1 MLKRART
8 AARLTA
14 LLAAG
19 LMLTVSGCTSDTD
32 SATDQTDG
40 KHQRPTPAAPAPTRA
55 LVVWADTMC
64 GTTSALEALKKTSA
78 AAAEAIGKAGAESY
92 LSTTS
97 AALDEVARGYAG
109 LTPSDIAAADRL
121 SASLARTVNAVKTEV
136 SELADAK
143 TLSGLAAAEKA
154 DRATRV
160 AKLVASI
167 EQPEPALPAVAAGDP
182 ALAASYNLAPR
193 CTPLTL
199 PTTESP
205 AVEAPAPERPAV
217 ASPAAP
223 KPSGPTAADGT
234 DVSACA
240 DGACQIL
247 VGPEPVDFVVGKQ
260 KVTVSVKDGRLS
272 LHHTS
277 TTGLGSGT
285 IMMGGRGGTAL
296 FGQGDGPMIKVKVTS
311 MSETGAVLDIST
323 VR

>member
-1 MLKRART
+1 MLKRVRS

-32 SATDQTDG
+32 SAADKTDG
-40 KHQRPTPAAPAPTRA
+40 KHQRPAPAAAPTRA

-64 GTTSALEALKKTSA
+64 GTTSSLEALKKESA
-78 AAAEAIGKAGAESY
+78 QAAEAIGKSGAESY

-97 AALDEVARGYAG
+97 AALDRVARGYAA
-109 LTPSDIAAADRL
+109 LTPSGVAAADRL
-121 SASLARTVNAVKTEV
+121 SASLARAVNAVKPEV
-136 SELADAK
+136 EALADSK

-154 DRATRV
+154 DRATRA
-160 AKLVASI
+160 AKLIASI
-167 EQPEPALPAVAAGDP
+167 EQPVPGLPAVAAADP
-182 ALAASYNLAPR
+182 GLAASYNLAPR
-193 CTPLTL
+193 CTPLT
-199 PTTESP
+199 PTAEAP
-205 AVEAPAPERPAV
+205 ANEAPAPE
-217 ASPAAP
+217 SPAAP

-272 LHHTS
+272 LRHTS
-277 TTGLGSGT
+277 TSGLGSGT
-285 IMMGGRGGTAL
+285 IMMGGQGGTAL
-296 FGQGDGPMIKVKVTS
+296 FGQGDGPMIRVKVTS